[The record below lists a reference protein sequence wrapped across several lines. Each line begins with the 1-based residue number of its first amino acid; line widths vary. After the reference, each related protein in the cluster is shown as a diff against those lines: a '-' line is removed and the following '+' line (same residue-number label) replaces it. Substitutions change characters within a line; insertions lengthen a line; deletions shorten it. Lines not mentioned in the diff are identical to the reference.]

1 MRWLTCAL
9 IIILLTLV
17 PTAHGVMASLAGEG
31 RAYLLGTLLMLALA
45 GSLPVVWPRSIDEPS
60 GTGTN
65 GILAA
70 LVAIAGLALLTWVS
84 FRLLP
89 AVFAGPLDPNRGDML
104 VIIEHAIAQFL
115 SRGNPYGIHH
125 VPWDAP
131 LSYGPVLWLPLVV
144 PHVFR
149 VDLRIVT
156 LIAQLV
162 VPACL
167 MLAAAIRAG
176 RRDPARAAALLGIGA
191 ALALNPGILYFHA
204 IGHTQVY
211 WPLLLVFAATLAGGR
226 WTAAAICLGLLVAA
240 RTTMVALV
248 PVFFLHLA
256 INGAINGAANRVL
269 SLRHVAWFA
278 VAAGLPFLP
287 FVVADPGSVYY
298 AMFGVYLKLMKGFVW
313 YSTTWTQNT
322 YGLTGRLLER
332 GLERYVEA
340 AQVASLAVTYIL
352 SWRSLRKGGRPEPWM
367 ALALLV
373 FSMTTLWPVSYLYF
387 DVWVLL
393 ACSLL
398 AADGFGVLSGLRL
411 ASRVTSVTAA
421 CALVVLAAA
430 AIRPGSSYTLDIG
443 DPATAGYT
451 GGGFGRDVAVDDEG
465 RKVVWVEG
473 ETARVRLP
481 RAGWLG
487 ATIRIAIRPN
497 TLSDAGPDAVQPG
510 SGLVQRVS
518 AALNGHALGT
528 STLSPGWQEITFPA
542 RGRDWIYGFNVLDLQ
557 FSYALPVRAGDG
569 RALSAAIDRIS
580 ID

>member
-1 MRWLTCAL
+1 MRWVTSAL
-9 IIILLTLV
+9 IISLLTLV
-17 PTAHGVMASLAGEG
+17 PTAHGVMASLAGAG

-45 GSLPVVWPRSIDEPS
+45 GSLPVVWPRSIDDRSGS
-60 GTGTN
+60 GTN
-65 GILAA
+65 VILSA
-70 LVAIAGLALLTWVS
+70 LVAIAGLATLTWVS

-156 LIAQLV
+156 LVAQLV

-176 RRDPARAAALLGIGA
+176 RSDPARAAALLGIGA
-191 ALALNPGILYFHA
+191 ALALNPDILQFHV

-211 WPLLLVFAATLAGGR
+211 WPILLVFAATLAGGH

-256 INGAINGAANRVL
+256 INGAANRVL
-269 SLRHVAWFA
+269 SLRRVAWFA
-278 VAAGLPFLP
+278 IAAGLPFLP

-393 ACSLL
+393 ACGLL
-398 AADGFGVLSGLRL
+398 AADGFGALSGLRL

-421 CALVVLAAA
+421 SALVVLAAA

-443 DPATAGYT
+443 DPSTAGYT

-497 TLSDAGPDAVQPG
+497 VPIDAGPNAAPDAVQPG

-528 STLSPGWQEITFPA
+528 STLSPGWQEMTFPA

-580 ID
+580 VD